1 MSEGFI
7 PATWL
12 DLERA
17 RKQEEIV
24 LLTAAQVM
32 KDFAGFGIDIHFS
45 GNPGTAYDELFHQL
59 SEQVGML
66 IETNF
71 LKLKALLYQIDVA
84 ERAGEKVLT
93 DGSSYAEQLAVRIL
107 DREFMK
113 VLTRLYFRQS
123 SGKAGDAGNALR

>member
-1 MSEGFI
+1 MTGSFI
-7 PATWL
+7 PASWL
-12 DLERA
+12 DLEKA

-45 GNPGTAYDELFHQL
+45 GNPGTAYEELFQQL
-59 SEQVGML
+59 TGQVGKL
-66 IETNF
+66 VETNF

-84 ERAGEKVLT
+84 ERPVEKALT
-93 DGSSYAEQLAVRIL
+93 DGSTYAEQLAERIL

-123 SGKAGDAGNALR
+123 SGNTGDADNSLR